1 MRLLAATL
9 PRLAALVARLSA
21 PNAPTWACLLVPFG
35 FGLYAL
41 KLGQDRNWDLLNY
54 HLYNPYA
61 LLTGRVG
68 LDLAP
73 AQLQSYFNPLLDVPY
88 FLMTKYLPAPLAG
101 FAMGLLHGAA
111 FVLVYGIAS
120 ALLVSAQQDRARQAR
135 QRLTAMLLALAGC
148 LGPAYLSEL
157 GNTMGD
163 NATAL
168 FVLAGFLVLVRKRDA
183 LAGPGRAGWLHAA
196 AAGMLVGA
204 AAGLKLTNALYAV
217 AMCLACLFLAQHWL
231 RRLGLAWWF
240 GVGVLAGIA
249 VTSGYWF
256 AMLWETFRNPLFP
269 QFNGVF
275 GNPLAAPIS
284 VADTRWLPRSVS
296 EALLFPFVMVLKAQR
311 VGELPTRPFVWPV
324 LYLLA
329 GAWLVQRAC
338 RAAGAGSPRADCGR
352 PPLAAAARALL
363 VFLLASYLVWLGL
376 FSIYRYCVAME
387 LLAPLAAWILMQ
399 QLLPS
404 KSAGRAGA
412 MVLLVATLASMATS
426 HTWEHASWAR
436 QAFRVT
442 LPAAPLDAG
451 TSVFFVGGRVPQ
463 AWMAPYF
470 PASVRFGALSSNF
483 PEGHGFRARLDDM
496 LAGRGGAAYAVI
508 PAAVNPRERMVAR
521 WNTMLAGTGMRAGTS
536 WCSTLES
543 IAQKVRLRARVA
555 QGIMAGQPCTLELLP
570 RDRRD
575 LAAENLAEARTHAAD
590 LVRYGLTLEPGACQT
605 YEAFIGDQPVPYQ
618 FCPLSA
624 PNARRTAD

>member
-1 MRLLAATL
+1 MRLFAATL
-9 PRLAALVARLSA
+9 PRLAALLARLSA
-21 PNAPTWACLLVPFG
+21 PNAPKWACLLVPFG

-41 KLGQDRNWDLLNY
+41 NLGQDRNWDLLNY

-73 AQLQSYFNPLLDVPY
+73 AQLQSYFNPLLDLPY
-88 FLMTKYLPAPLAG
+88 FLMTKYWPAPLAG

-120 ALLVSAQQDRARQAR
+120 ALLVSAHHDRAEQAR

-168 FVLAGFLVLVRKRDA
+168 FVLAGFCVLARKRDV
-183 LAGPGRAGWLHAA
+183 LAGQGRAGWLYAA
-196 AAGMLVGA
+196 AAGVLVGA
-204 AAGLKLTNALYAV
+204 ATGLKLTNALYAV
-217 AMCLACLFLAQHWL
+217 AMCLACLFLAQHWM

-240 GVGVLAGIA
+240 GLGVLAGIA
-249 VTSGYWF
+249 ATSGYWF

-338 RAAGAGSPRADCGR
+338 RAAGASPRQAAGGR
-352 PPLAAAARALL
+352 PPLAAPARALL

-387 LLAPLAAWILMQ
+387 LLAPLAAWLVMQ
-399 QLLPS
+399 QLLPPR
-404 KSAGRAGA
+404 SAARTGG
-412 MVLLVATLASMATS
+412 MVLLIATLASVATS

-442 LPAAPLDAG
+442 LPNAPLDAG

-470 PASVRFGALSSNF
+470 PSSVAFGALSSNF
-483 PEGHGFRARLDDM
+483 PEGHGFQPRLDRM
-496 LAGRGGAAYAVI
+496 LAERGGPAYAVI
-508 PAAVNPRERMVAR
+508 PAAVNSRERMVAR
-521 WNTMLAGTGMRAGTS
+521 WNAMLASTGLRAGTS
-536 WCSTLES
+536 WCAALGT
-543 IAQKVRLRARVA
+543 IANKVRLRARVA
-555 QGIMAGQPCTLELLP
+555 QGIPAGEPCTLELLP

-575 LAAENLAEARTHAAD
+575 LASENTAEARTHSAG
-590 LVRYGLTLEPGACQT
+590 LLRYGLTLDPSACQT
-605 YEAFIGDQPVPYQ
+605 YEAFIGDHPTPYQ

-624 PNARRTAD
+624 PKAR